1 MRHRG
6 WSRGSPK
13 QIQDGGCRH
22 LKFWKK
28 NINNSGLDKKYL
40 HKISCEAAS
49 EPCGDDQV
57 TKKSKPE
64 VNSRDVIK
72 YKSEAYVRRSQ

>member
-28 NINNSGLDKKYL
+28 TSITPDWIKKYL